1 MPHSLPIKQLCGD
14 GIIRMLHQSARCK
27 TGLNESYNL
36 RGPQQSGLLMVGL
49 QDAEMTVE
57 MKAAAEGHPA

>member
-27 TGLNESYNL
+27 TGLNESHNL
-36 RGPQQSGLLMVGL
+36 RGPQQSGL